1 MLMKSL
7 HQSSNTRA
15 RAVGAAKDA
24 TTQSGW
30 SGDALHGHVVQQKV
44 VQQKV
49 EKREDQKSEVILME
63 DLNFEATAA
72 WRRLT
77 SKAMM
82 VTHVAMLNQAVQD
95 MSSLNKPTSNPSGS
109 KGNTLVPFEEVIA
122 RNRLTMSQDLATVDT
137 KDPRTCKHT
146 KKLFNR
152 GNAHALWYTCQ
163 ECGARWPRKQN
174 ETVLPPNRGMQ
185 VDP

>member
-1 MLMKSL
+1 MSSL
-7 HQSSNTRA
+7 LQRA
-15 RAVGAAKDA
+15 
-24 TTQSGW
+24 Q
-30 SGDALHGHVVQQKV
+30 V

-49 EKREDQKSEVILME
+49 EKREDQKSEVILVE
-63 DLNFEATAA
+63 DFENFEATAA

-109 KGNTLVPFEEVIA
+109 KGKTLVPFEEVIA

-163 ECGARWPRKQN
+163 ECGARWPHKQN